1 MIPNDDMY
9 GSGAAAYVD
18 HAATNAMNAAYER
31 PAMFGIIGDVAGKR
45 VLDAG
50 CAGGEYAARFAEQG
64 ACVTA
69 IDASEA
75 MIGIVR
81 ERLGD
86 AVSARVHDLSQ
97 PLDWAPDGS
106 FDLVCSSLTLHYVR
120 DWSVPLRE
128 FYRVLAPGGR
138 AVISTHHPQ
147 MFDVENYF
155 ETQLVEDVWRV
166 GGSERRVRFYH
177 RPFAVAIAPAVQA
190 GFALR
195 GVTEP
200 QLPQSG
206 KPWFLILDLT
216 KT

>member
-18 HAATNAMNAAYER
+18 HAANNAMNAGYER
-31 PAMFGIIGDVAGKR
+31 PAMFGILGDVAGKR

-50 CAGGEYAARFAEQG
+50 CAGGEYAARFSGQG
-64 ACVTA
+64 ASVTA

-81 ERLGD
+81 RRLAD
-86 AVSARVHDLSQ
+86 AVTARVHDLSQ
-97 PLDWAPDGS
+97 PLSWAQDAS
-106 FDLVCSSLTLHYVR
+106 FDLVCSSLTLHYVA

-128 FYRVLAPGGR
+128 FYRVLVPGGR

-147 MFDVENYF
+147 LVDVDEYF

-166 GGSERRVRFYH
+166 GGGERRVRFYH
-177 RPFAVAIAPAVQA
+177 RPLQAMLDPALQA

-195 GVTEP
+195 GLTEP
-200 QLPQSG
+200 QLPGSG
-206 KPWFLILDLT
+206 RPWFLILDLS
-216 KT
+216 KP